1 MFSTHYSHPRNNI
14 TFDSNTTITMENENK
29 YRLPEEQKFEVFG
42 QMMTEAEYDAWVEN
56 NIASSQPKV
65 SNQLLEACLFSD
77 LEGIKDGLKE
87 VSDRSVLEDVNLY
100 SIPTPLY
107 HLTLLNQMVFDTEY
121 WTDIDE
127 DKQAAV
133 AWMEER
139 TKRVIDFW
147 LEFYGVDELP
157 QPKYE
162 DYTIDDFFCA
172 MLEDDDEEILD
183 APKEAF
189 IQHGCREIDVD
200 LYLATDRFQFNKAE
214 ALLKQGANPCA
225 ELHYSG
231 NPDHGDWAYHRIGAE
246 VVFLALELLP
256 LYKEAFDGQTPTLHG
271 DEYRDLLGLAE
282 HVKMEKLFEK
292 YCHIWD
298 NNDDKESI

>member
-1 MFSTHYSHPRNNI
+1 
-14 TFDSNTTITMENENK
+14 MENENK
-29 YRLPEEQKFEVFG
+29 YRLPKEQKFEVFG
-42 QMMTEAEYDAWVEN
+42 QMMTEAEYDAWAEN
-56 NIASSQPKV
+56 NIARSQPKV
-65 SNQLLEACLFSD
+65 SNQLLRACLFSD

-121 WTDIDE
+121 WTDIDD
-127 DKQAAV
+127 DKQEAV

-139 TKRVIDFW
+139 TKCVINFW
-147 LEFYGVDELP
+147 REFYGVDELP

-172 MLEDDDEEILD
+172 MLEDDDEDILD
-183 APKEAF
+183 APKDAF

-200 LYLATDRFQFNKAE
+200 LYLATNRFQFNKAE

-225 ELHYSG
+225 ELKY
-231 NPDHGDWAYHRIGAE
+231 NENQYDVDWAYHRIGAE

-271 DEYRDLLGLAE
+271 EEYRDLLGLAE

>member
-1 MFSTHYSHPRNNI
+1 
-14 TFDSNTTITMENENK
+14 MENENK
-29 YRLPEEQKFEVFG
+29 YRLPKEQKFEVFG
-42 QMMTEAEYDAWVEN
+42 QMMTEAEYDAWAEN
-56 NIASSQPKV
+56 NIARSQPKV
-65 SNQLLEACLFSD
+65 SNQLLRACLFSD

-121 WTDIDE
+121 WTDIDD
-127 DKQAAV
+127 DKQEAV

-139 TKRVIDFW
+139 TKCVIDFW
-147 LEFYGVDELP
+147 REFYGVDELA

-172 MLEDDDEEILD
+172 MLEDDDEDILD
-183 APKEAF
+183 APKDAF

-214 ALLKQGANPCA
+214 SLLKQGANPCA
-225 ELHYSG
+225 ELKY
-231 NPDHGDWAYHRIGAE
+231 NENQYDVDWAYHRIGAE

>member
-1 MFSTHYSHPRNNI
+1 
-14 TFDSNTTITMENENK
+14 
-29 YRLPEEQKFEVFG
+29 
-42 QMMTEAEYDAWVEN
+42 
-56 NIASSQPKV
+56 
-65 SNQLLEACLFSD
+65 
-77 LEGIKDGLKE
+77 
-87 VSDRSVLEDVNLY
+87 
-100 SIPTPLY
+100 
-107 HLTLLNQMVFDTEY
+107 MVFDTEY
-121 WTDIDE
+121 WTDIDD
-127 DKQAAV
+127 DKQEAV

-139 TKRVIDFW
+139 TKCVIDFW
-147 LEFYGVDELP
+147 REFYGVDELP

-172 MLEDDDEEILD
+172 MLEDDDEDILD

-214 ALLKQGANPCA
+214 SLLKQGANPCA

-271 DEYRDLLGLAE
+271 EEYRDLLGLAE

>member
-1 MFSTHYSHPRNNI
+1 
-14 TFDSNTTITMENENK
+14 MENENK
-29 YRLPEEQKFEVFG
+29 YGLPEEHKFEVFG
-42 QMMTEAEYDAWVEN
+42 QMMTEAEYDAWVED
-56 NIASSQPKV
+56 NIARSQPKV
-65 SNQLLEACLFSD
+65 SNQLLRACLFSD

-121 WTDIDE
+121 WTDIDD
-127 DKQAAV
+127 DKQEAV

-139 TKRVIDFW
+139 TKCVIDFW
-147 LEFYGVDELP
+147 REFYGVDELP

-172 MLEDDDEEILD
+172 MLEDDDEDILD
-183 APKEAF
+183 APKDAF

-200 LYLATDRFQFNKAE
+200 LYLATNRFQFNKAE

-225 ELHYSG
+225 ELKY
-231 NPDHGDWAYHRIGAE
+231 NENQYDVDWAYHRIGAE

-271 DEYRDLLGLAE
+271 EEYRDLLGLAE

-292 YCHIWD
+292 YCHIWY

>member
-1 MFSTHYSHPRNNI
+1 
-14 TFDSNTTITMENENK
+14 MENENK
-29 YRLPEEQKFEVFG
+29 YRLPKEQKFEVFG
-42 QMMTEAEYDAWVEN
+42 QMMTEAEYDAWAEN
-56 NIASSQPKV
+56 NIARSQPKV
-65 SNQLLEACLFSD
+65 SNQLLRACLFSD

-121 WTDIDE
+121 WTDIDD
-127 DKQAAV
+127 DKQEAV

-139 TKRVIDFW
+139 TKCVIDFW
-147 LEFYGVDELP
+147 REFYGVDELP

-172 MLEDDDEEILD
+172 MLEDDDEDILD
-183 APKEAF
+183 APKDAF

-200 LYLATDRFQFNKAE
+200 LYLATNRFQFNKAE

-225 ELHYSG
+225 ELKY
-231 NPDHGDWAYHRIGAE
+231 NENQYDVDWAYHRIGAE

-271 DEYRDLLGLAE
+271 EEYRDLLGLAE

>member
-1 MFSTHYSHPRNNI
+1 
-14 TFDSNTTITMENENK
+14 MENENK
-29 YRLPEEQKFEVFG
+29 YRLPKEQKFEVFG
-42 QMMTEAEYDAWVEN
+42 QMMTEAEYDACAEN
-56 NIASSQPKV
+56 NIARSQPKV
-65 SNQLLEACLFSD
+65 SNQLLRACLFSD

-121 WTDIDE
+121 WTDIDD
-127 DKQAAV
+127 DKQEAV

-139 TKRVIDFW
+139 TKCVIDFW
-147 LEFYGVDELP
+147 REFYGVDELP

-172 MLEDDDEEILD
+172 MLEDDDEDILD
-183 APKEAF
+183 APKDAF

-200 LYLATDRFQFNKAE
+200 LYLATNRFQFNKAE

-225 ELHYSG
+225 ELKY
-231 NPDHGDWAYHRIGAE
+231 NENQYDVDWAYHRIGAE

-256 LYKEAFDGQTPTLHG
+256 LYKEAFDGQTPILHG
-271 DEYRDLLGLAE
+271 EEYRDLLGLAE

>member
-1 MFSTHYSHPRNNI
+1 
-14 TFDSNTTITMENENK
+14 MENENK

-42 QMMTEAEYDAWVEN
+42 QMMTEAEYDAWAEN
-56 NIASSQPKV
+56 NIARSQPKV
-65 SNQLLEACLFSD
+65 SNQLLRACLFSD

-121 WTDIDE
+121 WTDIDD
-127 DKQAAV
+127 DKQEAV

-139 TKRVIDFW
+139 TKCVIDFW
-147 LEFYGVDELP
+147 REFYGVDELP

-172 MLEDDDEEILD
+172 MLEDDDEDILD
-183 APKEAF
+183 APKESY
-189 IQHGCREIDVD
+189 IQHGCREIDID
-200 LYLATDRFQFNKAE
+200 LYLAADRFQFDKAE
-214 ALLKQGANPCA
+214 DLLRQGANPCA
-225 ELHYSG
+225 ELHYSE
-231 NPDHGDWAYHRIGAE
+231 NSDYGDWAYHRIGAE

-256 LYKEAFDGQTPTLHG
+256 LYKEAFDGQTPTLQG
-271 DEYRDLLGLAE
+271 REYGDLLGLAE
-282 HVKMEKLFEK
+282 HVKMEKLFDK
-292 YCHIWD
+292 YRHIWD

>member
-1 MFSTHYSHPRNNI
+1 
-14 TFDSNTTITMENENK
+14 MENENK
-29 YRLPEEQKFEVFG
+29 YRLPKEQKFEVFG
-42 QMMTEAEYDAWVEN
+42 QMMTEAEYDACAEN
-56 NIASSQPKV
+56 NIARSQPKV
-65 SNQLLEACLFSD
+65 SNQLLRACLFSD

-127 DKQAAV
+127 DKQEAV

-172 MLEDDDEEILD
+172 MLEDDDEDILD
-183 APKEAF
+183 APKDAF

-200 LYLATDRFQFNKAE
+200 LYLATNRFQFNKAE

-225 ELHYSG
+225 ELKY
-231 NPDHGDWAYHRIGAE
+231 NENQYDVDWAYHRIGAE

-271 DEYRDLLGLAE
+271 EEYRDLLGLAE

>member
-1 MFSTHYSHPRNNI
+1 
-14 TFDSNTTITMENENK
+14 MENENK
-29 YRLPEEQKFEVFG
+29 YRLPKEQKFEVFG
-42 QMMTEAEYDAWVEN
+42 QMMTEAEYDACAEN
-56 NIASSQPKV
+56 NIARSQPKV
-65 SNQLLEACLFSD
+65 SNQLLRACLFSD

-121 WTDIDE
+121 WTDIDD
-127 DKQAAV
+127 DKQEAV

-139 TKRVIDFW
+139 TKCVIDFW
-147 LEFYGVDELP
+147 REFYGVDELP

-172 MLEDDDEEILD
+172 MLEDDDEDILD
-183 APKEAF
+183 APKDAF

-200 LYLATDRFQFNKAE
+200 LYLATNRFQFNKAE

-225 ELHYSG
+225 ELKY
-231 NPDHGDWAYHRIGAE
+231 NENQYDVDWAYHRIGAE

-271 DEYRDLLGLAE
+271 EEYRDLLGLAE

>member
-1 MFSTHYSHPRNNI
+1 
-14 TFDSNTTITMENENK
+14 MENENK
-29 YRLPEEQKFEVFG
+29 YRLPKEQKFEVFG
-42 QMMTEAEYDAWVEN
+42 QMMTEAEYDAWAEN
-56 NIASSQPKV
+56 NIARSQSKV
-65 SNQLLEACLFSD
+65 SNQLLRACLFSD

-121 WTDIDE
+121 WTDIDD
-127 DKQAAV
+127 DKQEAV

-139 TKRVIDFW
+139 TKCVIDFW
-147 LEFYGVDELP
+147 REFYGVDELP

-172 MLEDDDEEILD
+172 MLEDDDEDILD
-183 APKEAF
+183 APKDAF

-200 LYLATDRFQFNKAE
+200 LYLATNRFQFNKAE

-271 DEYRDLLGLAE
+271 EEYRDLLGLAE

-292 YCHIWD
+292 YRHIWD
-298 NNDDKESI
+298 KKDDKESI

>member
-1 MFSTHYSHPRNNI
+1 
-14 TFDSNTTITMENENK
+14 
-29 YRLPEEQKFEVFG
+29 
-42 QMMTEAEYDAWVEN
+42 
-56 NIASSQPKV
+56 
-65 SNQLLEACLFSD
+65 
-77 LEGIKDGLKE
+77 
-87 VSDRSVLEDVNLY
+87 
-100 SIPTPLY
+100 
-107 HLTLLNQMVFDTEY
+107 MVFDTEY

>member
-1 MFSTHYSHPRNNI
+1 
-14 TFDSNTTITMENENK
+14 MENENK
-29 YRLPEEQKFEVFG
+29 YRLPKEQKFEVFG
-42 QMMTEAEYDAWVEN
+42 QMMTEAEYDAWAEN
-56 NIASSQPKV
+56 NIARSQPKV
-65 SNQLLEACLFSD
+65 SNQLLRACLFSD

-121 WTDIDE
+121 WTDIDD
-127 DKQAAV
+127 DKQEAV

-139 TKRVIDFW
+139 TKCVIDFW
-147 LEFYGVDELP
+147 REFYGVDELP

-172 MLEDDDEEILD
+172 MLEDDDEDILD
-183 APKEAF
+183 APKDAF

-200 LYLATDRFQFNKAE
+200 LYLATNRFQFNKAE

-225 ELHYSG
+225 ELKY
-231 NPDHGDWAYHRIGAE
+231 NENQYDVDWAYHRIGAE

-271 DEYRDLLGLAE
+271 EEYRDLLGLAE

-292 YCHIWD
+292 YCHIWY

>member
-1 MFSTHYSHPRNNI
+1 
-14 TFDSNTTITMENENK
+14 MENENK
-29 YRLPEEQKFEVFG
+29 YRLPKEQKFEVFG
-42 QMMTEAEYDAWVEN
+42 QMMTEAEYDAWAEN
-56 NIASSQPKV
+56 NIARSQPKV
-65 SNQLLEACLFSD
+65 SNQLLRACLFSD

-127 DKQAAV
+127 DKQEAV

-139 TKRVIDFW
+139 TKCVIDFW
-147 LEFYGVDELP
+147 REFYGVDELP

-172 MLEDDDEEILD
+172 MLEDDDEDILD
-183 APKEAF
+183 APKDAF

-200 LYLATDRFQFNKAE
+200 LYLATNRFQFNKAE

-225 ELHYSG
+225 ELKY
-231 NPDHGDWAYHRIGAE
+231 NENQYDVDWAYHRIGAE

-271 DEYRDLLGLAE
+271 EEYRDLLGLAE

-292 YCHIWD
+292 YCHIWY

>member
-1 MFSTHYSHPRNNI
+1 
-14 TFDSNTTITMENENK
+14 MENENK

-56 NIASSQPKV
+56 NIARSQPKV
-65 SNQLLEACLFSD
+65 SNQLLRACLFSD

-127 DKQAAV
+127 DKQEAV

-147 LEFYGVDELP
+147 LEYYGVEEIP
-157 QPKYE
+157 PVQYEKYTE
-162 DYTIDDFFCA
+162 DDFFRA
-172 MLEDDDEEILD
+172 WLEDDDEDILD
-183 APKEAF
+183 APKDAF

-200 LYLATDRFQFNKAE
+200 LYLATNRFQFNKAE

-225 ELHYSG
+225 ELKY
-231 NPDHGDWAYHRIGAE
+231 NENQYDVDWAYHRIGAE

-271 DEYRDLLGLAE
+271 EEYRDLLGLAE

-292 YCHIWD
+292 YCHIWY

>member
-1 MFSTHYSHPRNNI
+1 MVVKLA
-14 TFDSNTTITMENENK
+14 MENENK

-77 LEGIKDGLKE
+77 LDGIKEGLKE
-87 VSDRSVLEDVNLY
+87 ISDRSALDDVNLY

-107 HLTLLNQMVFDTEY
+107 HLTLLNQMIFDTEY
-121 WTDIDE
+121 WTDLVD
-127 DKQAAV
+127 DKQEV
-133 AWMEER
+133 VVWMEER
-139 TKRVIDFW
+139 TRSVIDFW
-147 LEFYGVDELP
+147 KEYYGVEELP

-172 MLEDDDEEILD
+172 WLEDDDEDILD
-183 APKEAF
+183 APKDVL
-189 IQHGCREIDVD
+189 IQRGCREIDLD

-214 ALLKQGANPCA
+214 ALLRQGANPLALLIRCEDSECGA
-225 ELHYSG
+225 Q
-231 NPDHGDWAYHRIGAE
+231 AYDRIDTE
-246 VVFLALELLP
+246 ISFLALELFPVYREVLVGKSP
-256 LYKEAFDGQTPTLHG
+256 EINGN
-271 DEYRDLLGLAE
+271 EYRDLLGLAE

-292 YCHIWD
+292 YRHLWD
-298 NNDDKESI
+298 KKEGE

>member
-1 MFSTHYSHPRNNI
+1 
-14 TFDSNTTITMENENK
+14 MENENK

-87 VSDRSVLEDVNLY
+87 VSDRPVLEDVNLY

-121 WTDIDE
+121 WTDLVD
-127 DKQAAV
+127 DKQEV
-133 AWMEER
+133 VVWMEDR
-139 TKRVIDFW
+139 TRRVIDFW
-147 LEFYGVDELP
+147 KEYYDVEELP

-172 MLEDDDEEILD
+172 MLEDDDEDILD
-183 APKEAF
+183 APKDVL
-189 IQHGCREIDVD
+189 IQRGCREIDLD

-214 ALLKQGANPCA
+214 ALLKQGANPLAPLIRC
-225 ELHYSG
+225 EDSEYG
-231 NPDHGDWAYHRIGAE
+231 EQAYDRIDTE
-246 VVFLALELLP
+246 ISFLALELFPVYREVLVGKSP
-256 LYKEAFDGQTPTLHG
+256 KINGN
-271 DEYRDLLGLAE
+271 EYRDLLGLSE
-282 HVKMEKLFEK
+282 HIKMSKLFEK
-292 YCHIWD
+292 YRHIWD
-298 NNDDKESI
+298 KKDDKKSI

>member
-1 MFSTHYSHPRNNI
+1 
-14 TFDSNTTITMENENK
+14 MENENK

-42 QMMTEAEYDAWVEN
+42 QMMTEAEYDSWAEN
-56 NIASSQPKV
+56 NIARSQPKV
-65 SNQLLEACLFSD
+65 SNQLLRACLFSD

-121 WTDIDE
+121 WTDIDD
-127 DKQAAV
+127 DKQEAV

-139 TKRVIDFW
+139 TKCVIDFW
-147 LEFYGVDELP
+147 REFYGVDELP

-172 MLEDDDEEILD
+172 MLEDDDEDILD
-183 APKEAF
+183 APKDAF

-200 LYLATDRFQFNKAE
+200 LYLATNRFQFNKAE

-225 ELHYSG
+225 ELKY
-231 NPDHGDWAYHRIGAE
+231 NENQYDVDWAYHRIGAE

-271 DEYRDLLGLAE
+271 EEYRDLLGLAE

-292 YCHIWD
+292 YCHIWY

>member
-1 MFSTHYSHPRNNI
+1 
-14 TFDSNTTITMENENK
+14 MENENK

-127 DKQAAV
+127 DQQAAV

-172 MLEDDDEEILD
+172 MSEDDDEDILD
-183 APKEAF
+183 APKDAF

-200 LYLATDRFQFNKAE
+200 LYLATNRFQFNKAE

-225 ELHYSG
+225 ELKY
-231 NPDHGDWAYHRIGAE
+231 NENQYDVDWAYHRIGAE

-271 DEYRDLLGLAE
+271 EEYRDLLGLAE

-292 YCHIWD
+292 YCHIWN

>member
-1 MFSTHYSHPRNNI
+1 
-14 TFDSNTTITMENENK
+14 MENENK
-29 YRLPEEQKFEVFG
+29 YRLPKEQKFEVFG
-42 QMMTEAEYDAWVEN
+42 QMMTEAEYDAWAEN
-56 NIASSQPKV
+56 NIARSQPKV
-65 SNQLLEACLFSD
+65 SNQLLRACLFSD
-77 LEGIKDGLKE
+77 LEGIKDGVKE
-87 VSDRSVLEDVNLY
+87 ISDRSVLDDVNLY

-121 WTDIDE
+121 WTDIDD
-127 DKQAAV
+127 DKQEAV

-139 TKRVIDFW
+139 TKCVIDFW
-147 LEFYGVDELP
+147 REFYGVDELP

-172 MLEDDDEEILD
+172 MLEDDDEDILD
-183 APKEAF
+183 APKDAF

-200 LYLATDRFQFNKAE
+200 LYLATNRFQFNKAE

-225 ELHYSG
+225 ELKY
-231 NPDHGDWAYHRIGAE
+231 NENQYDVDWAYHRIGAE

-271 DEYRDLLGLAE
+271 EEYRDLLGLAE

>member
-1 MFSTHYSHPRNNI
+1 
-14 TFDSNTTITMENENK
+14 MENENE

-121 WTDIDE
+121 WTDIDD
-127 DKQAAV
+127 DKQEAV

-139 TKRVIDFW
+139 TKCVIDFW
-147 LEFYGVDELP
+147 REFYGVDELP

-172 MLEDDDEEILD
+172 MLEDDDEDILD
-183 APKEAF
+183 APKDAF

-200 LYLATDRFQFNKAE
+200 LYLATNRFQFNKAE

-225 ELHYSG
+225 ELKY
-231 NPDHGDWAYHRIGAE
+231 NENQYDVDWAYHRIGAE
-246 VVFLALELLP
+246 VLFLALELLP

-271 DEYRDLLGLAE
+271 EEYRDLLGLAE

-292 YCHIWD
+292 YCHIWY

>member
-1 MFSTHYSHPRNNI
+1 
-14 TFDSNTTITMENENK
+14 MENENK
-29 YRLPEEQKFEVFG
+29 HRLPKEQKFEVFG
-42 QMMTEAEYDAWVEN
+42 QMMTEAEYDAWAEN
-56 NIASSQPKV
+56 NIARSQPKV
-65 SNQLLEACLFSD
+65 SNQLLRACLFSD

-121 WTDIDE
+121 WTDIDD
-127 DKQAAV
+127 DKQEAV

-139 TKRVIDFW
+139 TKCVIDFW
-147 LEFYGVDELP
+147 REFYGVDELP

-172 MLEDDDEEILD
+172 MLEDDDEDILD
-183 APKEAF
+183 APKDAF

-200 LYLATDRFQFNKAE
+200 LYLATNRFQFNKAE

-225 ELHYSG
+225 ELKY
-231 NPDHGDWAYHRIGAE
+231 NENQYDVDWAYHRIGAE

-271 DEYRDLLGLAE
+271 EEYRDLLGLAE

>member
-1 MFSTHYSHPRNNI
+1 
-14 TFDSNTTITMENENK
+14 
-29 YRLPEEQKFEVFG
+29 
-42 QMMTEAEYDAWVEN
+42 MMTEAEYDAWAEN
-56 NIASSQPKV
+56 NIARSQPKV
-65 SNQLLEACLFSD
+65 SNQLLRACLFSD

-121 WTDIDE
+121 WTDIDD
-127 DKQAAV
+127 DKQEAV

-139 TKRVIDFW
+139 TKCVIDFW
-147 LEFYGVDELP
+147 REFYGVDELA

-172 MLEDDDEEILD
+172 MLEDDDEDILD
-183 APKEAF
+183 APKDAF

-200 LYLATDRFQFNKAE
+200 LYLATNRFQFNKAE

-225 ELHYSG
+225 ELKY
-231 NPDHGDWAYHRIGAE
+231 NENQYDVDWAYHRIGAE

-271 DEYRDLLGLAE
+271 EEYRDLLGLAE

>member
-1 MFSTHYSHPRNNI
+1 
-14 TFDSNTTITMENENK
+14 MENENK
-29 YRLPEEQKFEVFG
+29 HRLPKEQKFEVFG
-42 QMMTEAEYDAWVEN
+42 QMMTEAEYDAWAEN
-56 NIASSQPKV
+56 NIARSQPKV
-65 SNQLLEACLFSD
+65 SNQLLRACLFSD
-77 LEGIKDGLKE
+77 LEGIKDGVKE
-87 VSDRSVLEDVNLY
+87 ISDRSVLDDVNLY

-121 WTDIDE
+121 WTDIDD
-127 DKQAAV
+127 DKQEAV

-139 TKRVIDFW
+139 TKCVIDFW
-147 LEFYGVDELP
+147 REFYGVDELP

-172 MLEDDDEEILD
+172 MLEDDDEDILD
-183 APKEAF
+183 APKDAF

-200 LYLATDRFQFNKAE
+200 LYLATNRFQFNKAE

-225 ELHYSG
+225 ELKY
-231 NPDHGDWAYHRIGAE
+231 NENQYDVDWAYHRIGAE

-271 DEYRDLLGLAE
+271 EEYRDLLGLAE

>member
-1 MFSTHYSHPRNNI
+1 
-14 TFDSNTTITMENENK
+14 MENENK

-87 VSDRSVLEDVNLY
+87 ISDRSALDDVNLY

-121 WTDIDE
+121 WTDLVD
-127 DKQAAV
+127 DKQEV
-133 AWMEER
+133 VVWMEER
-139 TKRVIDFW
+139 TRSVIDFW
-147 LEFYGVDELP
+147 KEYYGVEGLP

-172 MLEDDDEEILD
+172 MLEDDDEDILD
-183 APKEAF
+183 APKDVL
-189 IQHGCREIDVD
+189 IQRGCREIDLD

-214 ALLKQGANPCA
+214 ALLRQGANPLAPLIRCEDSEYGEQA
-225 ELHYSG
+225 C
-231 NPDHGDWAYHRIGAE
+231 DRIDTE
-246 VVFLALELLP
+246 ISFLALELLP
-256 LYKEAFDGQTPTLHG
+256 VYREVLVGKSPEINDN
-271 DEYRDLLGLAE
+271 EYRDLLGLAE
-282 HVKMEKLFEK
+282 HIKMSKLFEK
-292 YCHIWD
+292 YRHIWD
-298 NNDDKESI
+298 KKDDKESI

>member
-1 MFSTHYSHPRNNI
+1 
-14 TFDSNTTITMENENK
+14 MENENK
-29 YRLPEEQKFEVFG
+29 YRLPKEQKFEVFG

-127 DKQAAV
+127 DKQEAV

-139 TKRVIDFW
+139 TKCVIDFW
-147 LEFYGVDELP
+147 REFYGVDELP

-172 MLEDDDEEILD
+172 MLEDDDEDILD
-183 APKEAF
+183 APKDAF

-200 LYLATDRFQFNKAE
+200 LYLATNRFQFNKAE

-225 ELHYSG
+225 ELKY
-231 NPDHGDWAYHRIGAE
+231 NENQYDVDWAYHRIGAE

-271 DEYRDLLGLAE
+271 EEYRDLLGLAE

-292 YCHIWD
+292 YCHIWY

>member
-1 MFSTHYSHPRNNI
+1 
-14 TFDSNTTITMENENK
+14 MENENK
-29 YRLPEEQKFEVFG
+29 YRLPKEQKFEVFG
-42 QMMTEAEYDAWVEN
+42 QMMTEAEYDAWAEN
-56 NIASSQPKV
+56 NIARSQPKV
-65 SNQLLEACLFSD
+65 SNQLLRACLFSD
-77 LEGIKDGLKE
+77 LEGIKDGVKE
-87 VSDRSVLEDVNLY
+87 ISDRSVLDDVNLY

-121 WTDIDE
+121 WTDIDD
-127 DKQAAV
+127 DKEEAV

-139 TKRVIDFW
+139 TKCVIDFW
-147 LEFYGVDELP
+147 REFYGVDELP

-172 MLEDDDEEILD
+172 MLEDDDEDILD
-183 APKEAF
+183 APKDAF

-200 LYLATDRFQFNKAE
+200 LYLATNRFQFNKAE

-225 ELHYSG
+225 ELKY
-231 NPDHGDWAYHRIGAE
+231 NENQYDVDWAYHRIGAE

-271 DEYRDLLGLAE
+271 EEYRDLLGLAE